1 MSQPVDS
8 DEGKKDDSLEAKTTK
23 KRIEKQFSKKK
34 SIDNSKRKI
43 LNGQVKVDKDKNDI
57 PSVKDQ
63 ENALDKENEGNNLS
77 SCNMEVACSLE
88 ISNQECAENV
98 LSPNSPIEK
107 LSLSNVEV
115 NKKAKKKHKNKAKK
129 NSLCP
134 STDNDA
140 LATLKTKVK
149 DQGDVKPETNDPLP
163 NNLKRKKDENAMEID
178 AKKLKQSTNSCTADL
193 NTAEEVKIR
202 KKKKKVKKEDGK
214 VTGDKVQLSK
224 PTEEKNGEDIVDK
237 ISEDASTEGVFS
249 VNNDWDEPL
258 KEGETEIFVPGR
270 KHNNSKNI
278 TPVVESAKKKKKKKD
293 RNKEKSTSDEVYG
306 TPSITTPDKP
316 PTPVFVKKAISKS
329 GATNQAPVKHKG
341 KNIHSEPKR
350 LGNNVSKISTKG
362 KNKRYLE

>member
-1 MSQPVDS
+1 M
-8 DEGKKDDSLEAKTTK
+8 
-23 KRIEKQFSKKK
+23 
-34 SIDNSKRKI
+34 
-43 LNGQVKVDKDKNDI
+43 
-57 PSVKDQ
+57 
-63 ENALDKENEGNNLS
+63 
-77 SCNMEVACSLE
+77 
-88 ISNQECAENV
+88 
-98 LSPNSPIEK
+98 
-107 LSLSNVEV
+107 
-115 NKKAKKKHKNKAKK
+115 
-129 NSLCP
+129 
-134 STDNDA
+134 
-140 LATLKTKVK
+140 
-149 DQGDVKPETNDPLP
+149 KPETNDPLP

-214 VTGDKVQLSK
+214 VTGDKVQRSK

-237 ISEDASTEGVFS
+237 IPGDASTVGVFS

-258 KEGETEIFVPGR
+258 KEGETEIFVPSR
-270 KHNNSKNI
+270 KHINSENI

-329 GATNQAPVKHKG
+329 GATNQASVKHKG

-350 LGNNVSKISTKG
+350 YWSINRL
-362 KNKRYLE
+362 YH